1 MYFVF
6 PPLIQAGLAA
16 GQLVQVIS
24 KSGVPLSLVRNA
36 ATGQF
41 AGQAIGVVGSNPLFG
56 VPNLVLNSYTAYQ
69 SGKILDQGRQTMQ
82 AVQALAQSVS
92 VLQATTAVI
101 GVGTVAAAAL
111 SAVNLYHTLKL
122 RKEVA
127 ALRLEVR
134 DGFLDLKQALQAQG
148 TEIIQHIDRVAEDV
162 EFRHH
167 RTILVSAYGR
177 FRQAIAQ
184 LQLAVKIQDPT
195 RRQADIQAARNMMF
209 QALADYDNPQL
220 LTNMNAAAY
229 IRRRECVWA
238 IQQAIALTYQLQG
251 DLAGVSHQLQT
262 LGSTMRQDSLVAI
275 AQINSQAELDFLFP
289 ELVRIH
295 DHDLQ
300 VVTVWEAHSDW
311 LQTVPHDE
319 IKALGSSD
327 WSPVELQNP
336 QDTVNSI
343 VEVPS
348 EQRLYAELQLKST
361 PTTLCDQLRLMMS
374 PNLRLEYAT
383 VISQRAPS
391 SGLNALTLDN
401 LETTS
406 DYAIAHLYHYVQ
418 MEAAL

>member
-6 PPLIQAGLAA
+6 PPAIQAGLAA
-16 GQLVQVIS
+16 GQYAQVFS
-24 KSGVPLSLVRNA
+24 NGVPISMARDVI
-36 ATGQF
+36 TGRF
-41 AGQAIGVVGSNPLFG
+41 VSHAIGVVGSNPLTGF
-56 VPNLVLNSYTAYQ
+56 PNLILNFYNAYQ

-82 AVQALAQSVS
+82 AVQALTQSVS

-122 RKEVA
+122 REEAA

-134 DGFLDLKQALQAQG
+134 DGLLDLKQALQAQG

-195 RRQADIQAARNMMF
+195 RRQADIQAARNMLF

-220 LTNMNAAAY
+220 LINMNAAAY

-262 LGSTMRQDSLVAI
+262 LDSTMRQDSLVAI

-300 VVTVWEAHSDW
+300 VVTAWEAQSDW
-311 LQTVPHDE
+311 LQTLPPDE

-327 WSPVELQNP
+327 WSPVDLQLP
-336 QDTVNSI
+336 EAGASSI
-343 VEVPS
+343 AEVPA
-348 EQRLYAELQLKST
+348 EQMLYADLQPKST
-361 PTTLCDQLRLMMS
+361 PATLRDQLRLMMS
-374 PNLRLEYAT
+374 PDLRLEYAT
-383 VISQRAPS
+383 VISQRAS
-391 SGLNALTLDN
+391 NAGLQALTLDN

-406 DYAIAHLYHYVQ
+406 AYAIAQLYHYLQVPTP
-418 MEAAL
+418 A